1 MKIKQLSETFFALFC
16 IGMLLTI
23 STSCNKD
30 DEVQPWFDKIKN
42 EHVELELMDVPA
54 YVLMKKLDCVI
65 ITYSKYIDD
74 YLESQENQDPFI
86 SKSTKN
92 TMLDTTSVDRVNVF
106 DNEYLIGVKA
116 SDFEKYD
123 IPIPSKVYVTASV
136 TNNNSRNI
144 RDMSEMEAESALKFG
159 VRPKKAY
166 LRDIRLR

>member
-1 MKIKQLSETFFALFC
+1 MKIKQLSETFLVLFC

-74 YLESQENQDPFI
+74 FLEPQDPFI
-86 SKSTKN
+86 SKYTKN
-92 TMLDTTSVDRVNVF
+92 SMLDTTSVEVVDIF

-116 SDFEKYD
+116 SDIEKYD

-144 RDMSEMEAESALKFG
+144 RDMSEMEAESALKLG

>member
-1 MKIKQLSETFFALFC
+1 MKIKQLSETFLVLFC

-54 YVLMKKLDCVI
+54 YVLMKKLVCVI

-74 YLESQENQDPFI
+74 FLAPQDPFI
-86 SKSTKN
+86 SKYTKN
-92 TMLDTTSVDRVNVF
+92 SMLDTTSVEVVDIF

>member
-1 MKIKQLSETFFALFC
+1 MKNKQPPKLFLALVW
-16 IGMLLTI
+16 IGMLLNI
-23 STSCNKD
+23 NTSCNKD
-30 DEVQPWFDKIKN
+30 DEVQPWFDKLKN
-42 EHVELELMDVPA
+42 EHVELELVDAPA

-74 YLESQENQDPFI
+74 IDNFLEPQDPFI
-86 SKSTKN
+86 SKYTKN
-92 TMLDTTSVDRVNVF
+92 SMLDTTSVEVVDIF

>member
-1 MKIKQLSETFFALFC
+1 MKKNQLSKLFS
-16 IGMLLTI
+16 ILLCLGI
-23 STSCNKD
+23 LLNLTSSCSND
-30 DEVQPWFDKIKN
+30 DEVQPWFDKVKN
-42 EHVELELMDVPA
+42 EHVELELVDTPA

-74 YLESQENQDPFI
+74 IDDFLEPQDPFI
-86 SKSTKN
+86 SKSTKS
-92 TMLDTTSVDRVNVF
+92 TTLDTTSVEVIDIF

-144 RDMSEMEAESALKFG
+144 RDMSEMEAESALKFD

-166 LRDIRLR
+166 LRNIRLR